1 MASTPPSR
9 GSKGPRDARSSN
21 IEAGIVKGIISGSTV
36 QIIRATQ
43 SDKSS
48 RGPAEHEISLQGIRA
63 PLGGAKG
70 RNEEPWYFQSREFL
84 RSKLIGAQV
93 AYSATNAGD
102 GVRRFGM
109 VFTLEG
115 EDIRESIVSNGWAEV
130 KPLPAAE
137 KNEQRLKSHARLV
150 ELQDAAKAANKG
162 MWSKSQKGTR
172 AVIEKYDAVE
182 VFEKLKG
189 KPLAAVVEQV
199 RSGSTLRVYIPSTG
213 HVIPL
218 LLSGVQS
225 PILKPHMSD
234 EKQQPWARAARFFAE
249 LHALHRDVEIC
260 LESLDKADKNNNFY
274 GSVSV
279 LGANLGVKLLE
290 AGLAR
295 FVEWSATKTANVE
308 ALKKAEKA
316 AQAASLRLWAAGV
329 KSAAAAPASSSA
341 PTAPAKRVEFWGQV
355 VDIINAGTIQVVE
368 FKDGQKGAVLGDEHR
383 VNFSSL
389 QPAQLVPRDKL
400 KKNQE
405 KSGKDKERKVPTQEI
420 LAAYEGRNFL
430 RRKLM
435 GQKVRIVQDYF
446 RDANKEHNI
455 PARAF
460 FTVYHEKKN
469 IGLELVSQGFAS
481 VSEHKEADAR
491 SPDYQELIVAEA
503 KAKKRNLGLFAKE
516 GVSIP
521 AFNDLS
527 DRDAVQKEAKSSTG
541 EGEGKSA
548 ATRESVDAAQAA
560 RLNQFL
566 PHVQGTRLPAVVER
580 VFSATRMKVWVD
592 KIQCMLPITL
602 ACVRGEKMEAA
613 EGVSP
618 AVYPS
623 TKCVGNLAFNTVRS
637 LVYLRDVEILI
648 DSVDRTG
655 AFNASLFINGK
666 DVSISLIQ
674 EGLVKLLHAPA
685 KRTKQIPYEEF
696 RKYEDSAKA
705 ARKGVWLNYDEAEEE
720 RRIQAIRA
728 KRAEESGAVD
738 RKSAKTDSFSAT
750 ITEII
755 DSTLFYFRRA
765 EDAESATFE
774 RITNDLQAG
783 GEALTSFEEGKLVAA
798 QFATDQTWYR
808 ARIVKPEE
816 NDQFLVYYIDYGN
829 SEVVAKNQMRALPAN
844 CQLSDLPAQAQEA
857 TLAYI
862 KCPTLSEEH
871 GPEAADYLKY
881 LVWEKPLIAS
891 IYWTEGSVAHI
902 VLGDPSTST
911 DINGE
916 LLRAGFAR
924 VPRVRGVRNPVLGK
938 MREFEEQA
946 RSQRLGIWQYGDII
960 DSDEE

>member
-9 GSKGPRDARSSN
+9 GSKAPRDARSSN
-21 IEAGIVKGIISGSTV
+21 IEAGVVKGIISGSTI

-43 SDKSS
+43 PDKPSG

-63 PLGGAKG
+63 PLGGGKG

-93 AYSATNAGD
+93 AYSATNSGD

-150 ELQDAAKAANKG
+150 ELEEAAKAGNRG

-172 AVIEKYDAVE
+172 VVIEKYEAVE

-225 PILKPHMSD
+225 PVLRPHMSD
-234 EKQQPWARAARFFAE
+234 EKQQPWARAARFYAE
-249 LHALHRDVEIC
+249 LQALHRDVEIC

-316 AQAASLRLWAAGV
+316 AQASSLRLWVSGV
-329 KSAAAAPASSSA
+329 KSASPAPSSSSA
-341 PTAPAKRVEFWGQV
+341 PTAPSKRVEFWGQV

-368 FKDGQKGAVLGDEHR
+368 FKDGQKGSVLGDEHR

-400 KKNQE
+400 KKHQE
-405 KSGKDKERKVPTQEI
+405 KGKDKERKVPVQEI

-430 RRKLM
+430 RRKLI
-435 GQKVRIVQDYF
+435 GQKVRIAQDYF
-446 RDANKEHNI
+446 REANKEHNI

-469 IGLELVSQGFAS
+469 VGLELVSQGFAS

-516 GVSIP
+516 GLAIP

-527 DRDAVQKEAKSSTG
+527 DRDSLQKEAKQSA
-541 EGEGKSA
+541 EGEAKGA
-548 ATRESVDAAQAA
+548 ATRESIDAAQAA
-560 RLNQFL
+560 RLTRFL
-566 PHVQGTRLPAVVER
+566 PHVQGTRFPAVVER

-592 KIQCMLPITL
+592 KMQCMLPITL
-602 ACVRGEKMEAA
+602 ACVRSEKMEAV

-618 AVYPS
+618 AVYHS
-623 TKCVGNLAFNTVRS
+623 TKCVGNLAYNTVRS
-637 LVYLRDVEILI
+637 LAYLRDVEILI

-655 AFNASLFINGK
+655 AFNATLFVNGK
-666 DVSISLIQ
+666 DISISLIQ
-674 EGLVKLLHAPA
+674 DGLVKLLHTPA
-685 KRTKQIPYEEF
+685 KRTKQINYEEF

-728 KRAEESGAVD
+728 KRAEEFGATD
-738 RKSAKTDSFSAT
+738 RKNSKTESFSAT

-765 EDAESATFE
+765 EDSESPAFE
-774 RITNDLQAG
+774 RITNDLQVG

-808 ARIVKPEE
+808 ARIVKPDE
-816 NDQFLVYYIDYGN
+816 NGQFLVYYIDYGN
-829 SEVVAKNQMRALPAN
+829 SEVVDKNQMRSLPAN

-862 KCPTLSEEH
+862 KCPTLTEEH

-902 VLGDPSTST
+902 ALGDPSTST

-924 VPRVRGVRNPVLGK
+924 VPRTRIRNPILGK
-938 MREFEEQA
+938 MREFETQA
-946 RSQRLGIWQYGDII
+946 REQHLGIWQYGDNI